1 MPKGKI
7 EIKLQIEKD
16 GAMHAEILQG
26 IGEPWDKIVKQI
38 INPLYWWTPAY
49 KNGRPVRSWQI
60 LQIHR

>member
-7 EIKLQIEKD
+7 KIKLQIEQN
-16 GAMHAEILQG
+16 GAMNAEMLQG
-26 IGEPWDKIVKQI
+26 LGDPWDKIAMKI
-38 INPLYWWTPAY
+38 INTLYWWTPAY